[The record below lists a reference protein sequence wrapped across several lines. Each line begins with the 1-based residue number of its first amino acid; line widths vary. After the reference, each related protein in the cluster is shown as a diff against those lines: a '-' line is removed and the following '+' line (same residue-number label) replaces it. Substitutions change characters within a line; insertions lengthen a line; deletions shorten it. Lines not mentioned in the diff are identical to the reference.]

1 LPLERALAVVQPGE
15 LRFVDVDE
23 GPVQDGCFHVET
35 LFSGLSAGTE
45 LTYLKGTNPYLHAG
59 WDAELGCFRPDQP
72 AQGYPITRLGYM
84 EVGRVTESRTP
95 AARSGEIVA
104 MAYGHQTGHCADPM
118 AERFI
123 ALPPDLDPLLGI
135 YVTHMG
141 PICANGLLHAAAD
154 VVGRDVRD
162 LGDGVRGLRVV
173 VAGAGVIG
181 LLVAL
186 WVRHAGA
193 TDVVVLDDTPGRR
206 AIAAALEIEALPAGT
221 AWRTLKSRWRHG
233 PGDRGADVGFQCRGQ
248 VAAMAAAMRC
258 LRPQATLVDL
268 AFYQGG
274 AHELRLGEEFH
285 HNGLT
290 VRCAQI
296 GRVPR
301 GLGHL
306 WDRERLSR
314 ETIDLLRAQGSAV
327 REHVITDVVP
337 LDDAPALMHAVAD
350 RRKHVLQAVFAGPA
364 R

>member
-1 LPLERALAVVQPGE
+1 
-15 LRFVDVDE
+15 
-23 GPVQDGCFHVET
+23 
-35 LFSGLSAGTE
+35 
-45 LTYLKGTNPYLHAG
+45 
-59 WDAELGCFRPDQP
+59 
-72 AQGYPITRLGYM
+72 
-84 EVGRVTESRTP
+84 
-95 AARSGEIVA
+95 
-104 MAYGHQTGHCADPM
+104 
-118 AERFI
+118 
-123 ALPPDLDPLLGI
+123 
-135 YVTHMG
+135 
-141 PICANGLLHAAAD
+141 
-154 VVGRDVRD
+154 VGRDVRD

-186 WVRHAGA
+186 WARHAGA

-206 AIAAALEIEALPAGT
+206 TIAAALEIEALPAGT

>member
-1 LPLERALAVVQPGE
+1 LPLERALAVVSPGE
-15 LRFVDVDE
+15 LRFLEVDE
-23 GPVQDGCFHVET
+23 GPLQDGCFHVET

-59 WDAELGCFRPDQP
+59 WDAELGCFRPDRP
-72 AQGYPITRLGYM
+72 AQRYPVTRLGYM

-95 AARSGEIVA
+95 AVHSGEVVA
-104 MAYGHQTGHCADPM
+104 MAYGHQTGHSVDPM

-123 ALPPDLDPLLGI
+123 ALPPDLDPVLGI
-135 YVTHMG
+135 YVAHMG
-141 PICANGLLHAAAD
+141 PICANGLLHAAAE

-162 LGDGVRGLRVV
+162 LGDGVRGLRVI

-186 WVRHAGA
+186 WARRAGA
-193 TDVVVLDDTPGRR
+193 AEVVVLDDTPDRR
-206 AIAAALEIEALPAGT
+206 AIAGALELEALPADA
-221 AWRTLKSRWRHG
+221 AWRTLKSRWRHSS
-233 PGDRGADVGFQCRGQ
+233 GDRGADVGFQCRGQ
-248 VAAMAAAMRC
+248 VAAMAAALRC

-274 AHELRLGEEFH
+274 AQELRLGEEFH
-285 HNGLT
+285 HNGLGL
-290 VRCAQI
+290 RCAQV

-314 ETIDLLRAQGSAV
+314 ETIELLHAHGSAI

-337 LDDAPALMHAVAD
+337 LDEAPALMHAVAD
-350 RRKHVLQAVFAGPA
+350 RRRHVLQAVFAGPA